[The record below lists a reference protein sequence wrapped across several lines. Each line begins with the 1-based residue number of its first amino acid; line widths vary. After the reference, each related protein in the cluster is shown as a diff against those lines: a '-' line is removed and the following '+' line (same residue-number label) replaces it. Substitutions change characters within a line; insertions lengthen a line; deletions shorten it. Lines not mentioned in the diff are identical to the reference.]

1 MPVNEGIG
9 RIWCGGAFAR
19 RRISGHSGAMAA
31 REMVDDLLSQHG
43 ENVSDH
49 LELLASMGADFASTR
64 DLESTLQLAVERI
77 TRYLDAAGG
86 ALFLVDESG
95 SKLRCHAC
103 WGATEIT
110 GMVLDADQGIV
121 GRCVQD
127 NKAEIVRDVSK
138 DASFNSGVDAQTGF
152 KTLSIL
158 CAPMSVSDQRIGA
171 IELVNKRGGDGLFAE
186 SDLHVLQ
193 GLSSSAG
200 LAIVNA
206 RQAEALVEQERVKRE
221 LELAAEI
228 QRSLLPEGRQEPFPV
243 HGVNVPARFVS
254 GDFYDFFEIE
264 DGCICFNLGDVSG
277 KGMNAALLMAKTVS
291 LYRCLGKT
299 IQDPGRLLGIINRE
313 ICETA
318 TRGMFVTMV
327 GGIFDPATG
336 RVRIANAG
344 HEPPLFRDR
353 DGNYQ
358 ALEAELPPLGI
369 MPMAGPEEDFPETE
383 IYLEGGTLY
392 VFTDG
397 VTEGYVDEG
406 ETLEVDGLK
415 DLLDTNA
422 LVPTADRL
430 NSVVDRLRR
439 GGQPLRDDLT
449 LLAVNDAG
457 PDRQAVGIGLL
468 RMNFQSAPGQLKHV
482 RHAVA
487 EALAKDGCSGQPSQ
501 DFILAVDEACQNII
515 RHAYKGDPDG
525 EVTLEIRRDGDELFV
540 LLRDFADKVDPD
552 KIKPRDLTELRPGG
566 LGTHLIH
573 EIMDRVEFAPP
584 PGDSGNLL
592 RMVKKL
598 ERGKLDETR
607 DP

>member
-1 MPVNEGIG
+1 
-9 RIWCGGAFAR
+9 
-19 RRISGHSGAMAA
+19 
-31 REMVDDLLSQHG
+31 MVDELLSRHG

-64 DLESTLQLAVERI
+64 DLETTLAMAVERI

-86 ALFLVDESG
+86 ALFLIEESG

-110 GMVLDADQGIV
+110 GLVLDADRGIV
-121 GRCVQD
+121 GRCVQE
-127 NKAEIVRDVSK
+127 NKGEIVRDVSK
-138 DASFNSGVDAQTGF
+138 DPSFHGGVDAKTGF
-152 KTLSIL
+152 TTRSIL
-158 CAPMSVSDQRIGA
+158 CAPMSVKDQRIGA
-171 IELVNKRGGDGLFAE
+171 IELVNKIGGDGLFAE

-228 QRSLLPEGRQEPFPV
+228 QRSLLPEPRQEPFPV
-243 HGVNVPARFVS
+243 HGFNVPARTVS
-254 GDFYDFFEIE
+254 GDFYDFFETE

-277 KGMNAALLMAKTVS
+277 KGMNAALLMAKTAS

-299 IQDPGRLLGIINRE
+299 VRDPGRLMGNINRE

-336 RVRIANAG
+336 RVRLANAG

-383 IYLEGGTLY
+383 IFLEGGTLY

-397 VTEGYVDEG
+397 VTEGYVEEG
-406 ETLEVDGLK
+406 QTLEVEGLK
-415 DLLDTNA
+415 AILDANA
-422 LVPTADRL
+422 EVPTADRL
-430 NSVVDRLRR
+430 NAVVDRLRR
-439 GGQPLRDDLT
+439 AGHALRDDLT

-457 PDRQAVGIGLL
+457 PDRQAVGAGLL
-468 RMNFQSAPGQLKHV
+468 RMNFQSAPGELKHV
-482 RHAVA
+482 RQAVA
-487 EALAKDGCSGQPSQ
+487 EALERDDCTGQPCQ
-501 DFILAVDEACQNII
+501 DFILAIDEACQNII
-515 RHAYKGDPDG
+515 RHAYKGDPEG
-525 EVTLEIRRDGDELFV
+525 EITLEIRRDGEELFV
-540 LLRDFADKVDPD
+540 LLRDFAETVDPE
-552 KIKPRDLTELRPGG
+552 KITPRDLSELRPGG
-566 LGTHLIH
+566 LGTHLIQ

-592 RMVKKL
+592 RMV
-598 ERGKLDETR
+598 
-607 DP
+607 